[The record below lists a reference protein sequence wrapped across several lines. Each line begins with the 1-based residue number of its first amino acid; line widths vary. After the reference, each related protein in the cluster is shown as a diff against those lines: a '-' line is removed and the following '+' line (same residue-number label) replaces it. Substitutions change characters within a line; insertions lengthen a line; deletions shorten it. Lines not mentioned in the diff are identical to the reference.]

1 MQVQTLTASNSMSA
15 QPVADSA
22 TRQSSASLSMPGNA
36 ETQVGGLQKSAVAGA
51 SALEKQTAATQEN
64 VDQAVQQM
72 NDMLQT
78 LSQKLEF
85 SVDKDTDAFVVK
97 VVDKDTK
104 ELIRQ
109 IPSEEML
116 ELAKALDKLQGLLI
130 KDKA

>member
-1 MQVQTLTASNSMSA
+1 MQVQTLPSGNSIPI

-22 TRQSSASLSMPGNA
+22 VRQSAASLSMPGNA
-36 ETQVGGLQKSAVAGA
+36 EMRVGGLQKNAVGGA
-51 SALEKQTAATQEN
+51 NALEKQTSATQEN
-64 VDQAVQQM
+64 VDQAVRQM

-85 SVDKDTDAFVVK
+85 SVDKETDAFVVK

-116 ELAKALDKLQGLLI
+116 ELAKALGKLQGLLI

>member
-1 MQVQTLTASNSMSA
+1 MQVQTLTASNSMPV
-15 QPVADSA
+15 QTVADGA
-22 TRQSSASLSMPGNA
+22 VRQSSVSLAMPGNA
-36 ETQVGGLQKSAVAGA
+36 ETQVGGLQKNAVTGAGV
-51 SALEKQTAATQEN
+51 LEKQTAATQEN
-64 VDQAVQQM
+64 VGQAVQQM

>member
-1 MQVQTLTASNSMSA
+1 MQVQTLTAGNSM
-15 QPVADSA
+15 PVLPVVDSA
-22 TRQSSASLSMPGNA
+22 ARQGLVSLPTPGNA
-36 ETQVGGLQKSAVAGA
+36 ETQIGGLQKKAVAGA

-64 VDQAVQQM
+64 VDQAVQQV